1 MRTLKQINAVYEKI
15 MDSDLADRVKS
26 LKLQKLLN
34 EMVRT
39 YNFPA
44 NMSDQD
50 ATDEVSALYRKIA
63 ENIPR

>member
-15 MDSDLADRVKS
+15 MDSDLSDRVKS

-39 YNFPA
+39 YSIPA
-44 NMSDQD
+44 NPSDQN
-50 ATDEVSALYRKIA
+50 TSDEVIALYRKIS
-63 ENIPR
+63 ENMPI